1 MSALA
6 ATAAV
11 AAAALLARTTPPPR
25 VPPHA
30 VAYPSASAAL
40 EPFLR
45 DAAGVVAFGEIHQ
58 DRRGPRTRSSL
69 ARFTDDVLP
78 ALAARASHLIVETWV
93 TTGACGAVEARVTED
108 VARTTA
114 RPAATE
120 TEIVRLLRRAKELGV
135 APHVLSVS
143 CDEYGFLVG
152 GAAAPVDGAAALAD
166 GDATLVDYDRL
177 LTLTRRHLARAIE
190 QALALPRAPVR
201 PLVLVYGGAL
211 HNDLYPDPALAAYAF
226 GQSIYALTRGDYRE
240 VDLVVP
246 ELAARLPALRAE
258 PWYAVWRRR
267 APSDPTATWAIVRSP
282 ASVVVVFPREAPR
295 GGRQR

>member
-6 ATAAV
+6 ATAAA
-11 AAAALLARTTPPPR
+11 AAAALLARAPPPPR

-30 VAYPSASAAL
+30 VACPSASAAL

-58 DRRGPRTRSSL
+58 DRRGPQTRSSL

-78 ALAARASHLIVETWV
+78 ALAARASHLIVETWA
-93 TTGACGAVEARVTED
+93 TTGACGAVEARVTDD
-108 VARTTA
+108 VARTTE

-120 TEIVRLLRRAKELGV
+120 TEIVRVLRRAKELGV

-143 CDEYGFLVG
+143 CDEYASLVG
-152 GAAAPVDGAAALAD
+152 GPATRVDGAAAP
-166 GDATLVDYDRL
+166 VDYDRL

-190 QALALPRAPVR
+190 QALALPRAPGR

-211 HNDLYPDPALAAYAF
+211 HNDLYPEPALAAYAF
-226 GQSIYALTRGDYRE
+226 GPSIYALTRGDYRE

-246 ELAARLPALRAE
+246 ELAARLPAMRAE
-258 PWYAVWRRR
+258 PWYAAWRRR
-267 APSDPTATWAIVRSP
+267 APSDPTATWAIARSP
-282 ASVVVVFPREAPR
+282 ASVIVVFPRGAPR